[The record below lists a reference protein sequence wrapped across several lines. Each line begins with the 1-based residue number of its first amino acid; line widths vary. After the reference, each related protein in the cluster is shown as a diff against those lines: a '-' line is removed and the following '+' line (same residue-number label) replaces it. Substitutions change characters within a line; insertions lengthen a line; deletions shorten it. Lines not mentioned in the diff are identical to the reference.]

1 MLAWKPTVVGAC
13 CEFAEEV
20 GGAAK
25 MMTTKK
31 ERGFAAIFTV
41 LVGLLELE
49 NSEKLLQI

>member
-1 MLAWKPTVVGAC
+1 MVGAC

-25 MMTTKK
+25 MTMTKK
-31 ERGFAAIFTV
+31 ERDFAAIFTV

-49 NSEKLLQI
+49 NGEKLLQI